1 MTLVFGIWGTSNG
14 RKALNLRTPKK
25 NIENSSD
32 FAAISMASSGENPTI
47 GWSKTYCIVL
57 YVEIVTEMVVIS
69 DNLNY

>member
-1 MTLVFGIWGTSNG
+1 MQGIKLEDT
-14 RKALNLRTPKK
+14 KKK

-47 GWSKTYCIVL
+47 RWSKTYCIVL